1 MNLFSSGEKEGIR
14 GNDQC
19 LYPILGEVSETCVKV
34 TLGRGFNHNH
44 CLSQFLCRVLSIRYG
59 GLTVWVVWVHQE
71 TNDRGGW
78 APVFSQYH
86 TPFFFCSRPRTR
98 VRSRLPHA
106 GGALQQDQ
114 TELDQTR
121 PRR

>member
-59 GLTVWVVWVHQE
+59 GLTVGIVRGHQE
-71 TNDRGGW
+71 PNDNGG
-78 APVFSQYH
+78 
-86 TPFFFCSRPRTR
+86 CRPRPPSTPPPLHR
-98 VRSRLPHA
+98 LQTPPHRSL
-106 GGALQQDQ
+106 
-114 TELDQTR
+114 
-121 PRR
+121 